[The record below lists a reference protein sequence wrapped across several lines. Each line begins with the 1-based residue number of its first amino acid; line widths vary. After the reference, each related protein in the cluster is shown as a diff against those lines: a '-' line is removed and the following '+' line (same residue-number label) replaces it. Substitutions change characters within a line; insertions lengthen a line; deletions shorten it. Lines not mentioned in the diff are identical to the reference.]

1 MRLTH
6 QPNGRARPINST
18 MSQDTEGLDSTNQ
31 TTEEVDKT
39 KSGND
44 DSAQETPEAKAVRLE
59 EANKK
64 LFERAKKAETEVKT
78 LKSRP
83 DKEPESRPSEPGSLS
98 TRDTIALVQ
107 AGVPADDIDEVTEF
121 AQFRKISVTEALKLP
136 LIKTLL
142 AEKAEQ
148 RKTAEA
154 TSTGAQRKSA
164 SKPSAESLLDKARVT
179 GELPDDDDS
188 LTSIVEER
196 LKRKGNKRQ

>member
-1 MRLTH
+1 
-6 QPNGRARPINST
+6 

-121 AQFRKISVTEALKLP
+121 AQFR
-136 LIKTLL
+136 
-142 AEKAEQ
+142 
-148 RKTAEA
+148 
-154 TSTGAQRKSA
+154 
-164 SKPSAESLLDKARVT
+164 
-179 GELPDDDDS
+179 
-188 LTSIVEER
+188 
-196 LKRKGNKRQ
+196 